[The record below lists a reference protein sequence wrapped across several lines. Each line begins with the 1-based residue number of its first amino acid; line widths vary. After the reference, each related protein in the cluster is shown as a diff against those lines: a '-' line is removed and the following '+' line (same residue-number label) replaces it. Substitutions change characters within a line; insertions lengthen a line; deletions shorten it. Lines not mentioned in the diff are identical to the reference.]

1 MTKHHHTNDL
11 IRPEEVS
18 LDLLEELI
26 QQHESE
32 RRATNRHSSRRI
44 TRSPHYAGIHEDVKI
59 VLLAGDIALRR
70 NGSLRKILGF
80 VNWLN
85 SANKIVRFSFLE
97 SVSAENPC
105 DRGALPDGGR
115 LVGSI
120 SLPFQSGFSGIQFMD
135 SWDILTD
142 GLNYAFNLAVED
154 GLVDDPVCDKCAE
167 TLEAKEKEED
177 VHAH

>member
-11 IRPEEVS
+11 IRPEEVT

-26 QQHESE
+26 QQHGSE
-32 RRATNRHSSRRI
+32 RRATNRHSSRLI
-44 TRSPHYAGIHEDVKI
+44 SRSPHYAGIHEDVKI

-85 SANKIVRFSFLE
+85 NANKIVRFSFLE